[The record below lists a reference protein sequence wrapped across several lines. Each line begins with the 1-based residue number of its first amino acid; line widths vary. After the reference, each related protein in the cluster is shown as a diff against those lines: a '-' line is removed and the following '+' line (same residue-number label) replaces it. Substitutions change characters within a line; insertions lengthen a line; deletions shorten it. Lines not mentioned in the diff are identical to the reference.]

1 MKMLSSPSRRARAL
15 AIVPLFA
22 SIALFGACDDDDDD
36 ASAAIALQG
45 REFAFEGVPASLDAG
60 EHSFSFENIGS
71 EFHEVIV
78 RKLPEGMTLEQALQL
93 PEEEADEVLFGG
105 VLAVLFAQ
113 PGQQGTATVTATLTP
128 GTYGLLCFIENEDG
142 PHAIQGM
149 FAEFAVGS

>member
-1 MKMLSSPSRRARAL
+1 MDLKIRLSGPARAL
-15 AIVPLFA
+15 AIVPLLLGLAFLA
-22 SIALFGACDDDDDD
+22 ACDDDDDD

-45 REFAFEGVPASLDAG
+45 REFAVEGVPASLDAG
-60 EHSFSFENIGS
+60 EHTFSFENIGS
-71 EFHEVIV
+71 EVHEMIV
-78 RKLPEGMTLEQALQL
+78 LKLPDGMTLEQALQL

-105 VLAVLFAQ
+105 IVAILFAQ

-128 GTYGLLCFIENEDG
+128 GTYGLLCFIENANG